1 MIISSALRFTLKMIL
16 PCKWFTRLLHVGT
29 MPTAVRH
36 IPTRSGNFWCQF
48 VVFCPLHW
56 QLLLLN
62 IWGGGGGPGGAMCG
76 EQCQICLELK
86 AKTTTCPNAISD
98 CYWKHCLKWPIQSSK
113 PIVEPVVGYMSSVSA
128 ASLPSMLSLMQ
139 CNRLYVP
146 VKLSYLIIL
155 SISKNVLELR
165 PCELLYNP
173 NLSDFSQVAEQ
184 VRNY

>member
-1 MIISSALRFTLKMIL
+1 MVYTAPPCRYNAYCCQAYPYSLRQFL
-16 PCKWFTRLLHVGT
+16 
-29 MPTAVRH
+29 MPICCVLSTSLTTAAA
-36 IPTRSGNFWCQF
+36 QYM
-48 VVFCPLHW
+48 
-56 QLLLLN
+56 
-62 IWGGGGGPGGAMCG
+62 GGGGAMCR

-86 AKTTTCPNAISD
+86 AKTTTCPNATSD